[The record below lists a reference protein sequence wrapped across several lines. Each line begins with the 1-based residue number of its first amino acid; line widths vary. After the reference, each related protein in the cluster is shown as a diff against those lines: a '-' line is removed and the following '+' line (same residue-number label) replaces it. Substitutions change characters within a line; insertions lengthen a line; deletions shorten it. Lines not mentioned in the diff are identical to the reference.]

1 MFIQFFGH
9 VVSNTER
16 VNSVLRLHASHLL
29 LPHSSAKYVVF
40 VIHSILS
47 LETEKSNTSYGYAHS
62 NTKAMGIYIYIS
74 WCYKYTYIQLKLFIF
89 NQNDIIEQSIQQRM
103 TGISNRT
110 KSLSNY
116 VNAFIIKF
124 I

>member
-1 MFIQFFGH
+1 MVMH
-9 VVSNTER
+9 TVTR
-16 VNSVLRLHASHLL
+16 RLW
-29 LPHSSAKYVVF
+29 V
-40 VIHSILS
+40 
-47 LETEKSNTSYGYAHS
+47 
-62 NTKAMGIYIYIS
+62 YIYIS